1 MAQEPQ
7 TTRCSQCGKSFPTTV
22 KLCPD
27 DGTVL
32 EHEPATSSQ
41 LGKVLDGKYRLDAF
55 LSQGGMGG
63 VYRATHVMLN
73 KDVAVKLIN
82 PELVT
87 SPEIVRRFQREARA
101 ATALSHPNIVAVYD
115 LGQTAEG
122 TLYIA
127 MEYVDGP
134 SLRSLIERGGPL
146 PLARTLTIARQLT
159 SALSLAHRRGIIHRD
174 LKPHNVMLARTDD
187 GHQVAKLVDF
197 GIAKTFDEGTQL
209 TVAGFTP
216 GTPQYMSPEQAEGRV
231 VDARSD
237 LYSLGIVIYEM
248 LTGQVPFNAPS
259 LSSLLI
265 KHIKDIP
272 EPPSLKNPN
281 VSIPP
286 DLEAITLRC
295 LAKSPDDRFQT
306 ADELG
311 TALDR
316 VAAAMDTAVA
326 SMQATVPM
334 AGQQAPGGAAWNAA
348 TIPAAASAAT
358 VTAPPT
364 PAPAPT
370 VKVQPALVPPPSADT
385 RPTVAPQQAVAAATP
400 PPPPPKK
407 IGVPAVFGAV
417 FVVAAIVVVY
427 TNYFSGRAPTA
438 PAATPSGENRPSPD
452 VPAASPAMA
461 AQPSAS
467 PSTPA
472 APGAAS
478 TAAAS
483 AVDSQTAAAASQ
495 PVSSAANRPP
505 SAVAPGA
512 AAPAARPAAS
522 ASANGSA
529 AGAPAVGAGAVA
541 APAAVSTTARA
552 AGGAGP
558 SGAAAAQAPQAAF
571 PENPTVFFECAG
583 APALCG
589 QLRPAVA
596 DALEKAGLGSV
607 RNAARADIDVLAM
620 VDIADERVNDQFKT
634 TFVVRNYSIE
644 ITAEA
649 PRTGENV
656 PMPPPTSVSFDQQ
669 LGAERAVEKAR
680 VVASDIVDR
689 VKAYAKKKHG
699 G

>member
-1 MAQEPQ
+1 
-7 TTRCSQCGKSFPTTV
+7 V

-32 EHEPATSSQ
+32 EHQPTTSSQ

-146 PLARTLTIARQLT
+146 SLARTLTIARQLT

-174 LKPHNVMLARTDD
+174 LKPHNVMLARTED
-187 GHQVAKLVDF
+187 GHQIAKLVDF
-197 GIAKTFDEGTQL
+197 GIAKTFEEGTQL

-265 KHIKDIP
+265 QHIRDIP

-358 VTAPPT
+358 VPAPPA
-364 PAPAPT
+364 PVPAPT
-370 VKVQPALVPPPSADT
+370 VKVQPALVSPPSDT
-385 RPTVAPQQAVAAATP
+385 RPTVAPQQAVAAAT
-400 PPPPPKK
+400 PPPPKK

-417 FVVAAIVVVY
+417 FVVAAIIIVY

-529 AGAPAVGAGAVA
+529 AGAPAVGAVA
-541 APAAVSTTARA
+541 APAAVSTSARA
-552 AGGAGP
+552 AGGAAP
-558 SGAAAAQAPQAAF
+558 SGAGTSQAPQAAF

>member
-32 EHEPATSSQ
+32 EHQPATSSQ

-174 LKPHNVMLARTDD
+174 LKPHNVMLARTED
-187 GHQVAKLVDF
+187 GQQIAKLVDF
-197 GIAKTFDEGTQL
+197 GIAKTFEEGTQL

-348 TIPAAASAAT
+348 TIPAARFCGHRSRAANTRSGAHRQGSTGGSVAALGRHTSDGRSAAGCSRGYASAAKEDWRACGLRRGLRRGSNRCR
-358 VTAPPT
+358 VHQLLQRAC
-364 PAPAPT
+364 ADGACGDANGREQAFARRASR
-370 VKVQPALVPPPSADT
+370 VASDGAAAFGVAIDT
-385 RPTVAPQQAVAAATP
+385 RRARRGIDGRRVCGGQSNRGGVESARFFGGESAAFSSSAWC
-400 PPPPPKK
+400 
-407 IGVPAVFGAV
+407 GCSGGAAGGKRV
-417 FVVAAIVVVY
+417 GERFCARGDG
-427 TNYFSGRAPTA
+427 SWCGRRRRACGLDHCAGRWRGGP
-438 PAATPSGENRPSPD
+438 ERRRCR
-452 VPAASPAMA
+452 
-461 AQPSAS
+461 
-467 PSTPA
+467 
-472 APGAAS
+472 PGAAS
-478 TAAAS
+478 RVPRES
-483 AVDSQTAAAASQ
+483 D
-495 PVSSAANRPP
+495 
-505 SAVAPGA
+505 
-512 AAPAARPAAS
+512 
-522 ASANGSA
+522 
-529 AGAPAVGAGAVA
+529 
-541 APAAVSTTARA
+541 
-552 AGGAGP
+552 
-558 SGAAAAQAPQAAF
+558 
-571 PENPTVFFECAG
+571 
-583 APALCG
+583 
-589 QLRPAVA
+589 
-596 DALEKAGLGSV
+596 GL
-607 RNAARADIDVLAM
+607 L
-620 VDIADERVNDQFKT
+620 
-634 TFVVRNYSIE
+634 
-644 ITAEA
+644 
-649 PRTGENV
+649 
-656 PMPPPTSVSFDQQ
+656 
-669 LGAERAVEKAR
+669 
-680 VVASDIVDR
+680 
-689 VKAYAKKKHG
+689 
-699 G
+699 

>member
-1 MAQEPQ
+1 
-7 TTRCSQCGKSFPTTV
+7 V

-32 EHEPATSSQ
+32 EHQPATSSQ

-146 PLARTLTIARQLT
+146 PVARTLTIARQLT

-174 LKPHNVMLARTDD
+174 LKPHNVMLARTED
-187 GHQVAKLVDF
+187 GQQIAKLVDF
-197 GIAKTFDEGTQL
+197 GIAKTFEEGTQL

-265 KHIKDIP
+265 QHIRDIP

-295 LAKSPDDRFQT
+295 LAKNPDDRFQT

-334 AGQQAPGGAAWNAA
+334 AGQQAPGQAAWNAA

-358 VTAPPT
+358 VPAPPT

-370 VKVQPALVPPPSADT
+370 VKVQPALVSPPSADT
-385 RPTVAPQQAVAAATP
+385 RPTVAPPQAAAAAA
-400 PPPPPKK
+400 PPPPKK

-417 FVVAAIVVVY
+417 FVVAAIVIVY

-438 PAATPSGENRPSPD
+438 PAATPSAENRPSPD

-461 AQPSAS
+461 PQPSAS

-472 APGAAS
+472 APGTAS
-478 TAAAS
+478 PAAAS
-483 AVDSQTAAAASQ
+483 AVGGQTAAAAGQ
-495 PVSSAANRPP
+495 PASSAANRPP
-505 SAVAPGA
+505 SAPAPGA

-522 ASANGSA
+522 ASANGSS
-529 AGAPAVGAGAVA
+529 AGATAVGAGAAA

-552 AGGAGP
+552 SGGAAP
-558 SGAAAAQAPQAAF
+558 SGAGAAPQAAF

-596 DALEKAGLGSV
+596 DALEKAGLSSV

-689 VKAYAKKKHG
+689 VKAFAKKKHG